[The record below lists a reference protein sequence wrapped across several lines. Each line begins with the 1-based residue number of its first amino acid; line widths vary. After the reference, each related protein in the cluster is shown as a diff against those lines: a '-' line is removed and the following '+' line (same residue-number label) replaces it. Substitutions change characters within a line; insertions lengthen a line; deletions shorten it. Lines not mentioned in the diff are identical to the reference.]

1 MATTL
6 VNTDFHFPGQQSVY
20 HGKVRDV
27 YDINDDLMV
36 MVATDRISAFDVI
49 LPKGIPFTGQVLN
62 QIAATFLDAT
72 ADIVPNW
79 KLATPDPMVTVGL
92 KCEGFRVEMI
102 IRGYLTGSAW
112 REYQAGCRSL
122 CGVTLPEGM
131 KENERFPEPIITPT
145 TKADAGH
152 DENISREEIIAQG
165 IVSKEDYETMERYTR
180 ALFARG
186 TEMAAKKGLILVDT
200 KYEFGKRDGK
210 VILIDEIHT
219 PDSSRYFYA
228 DGYEERF
235 AKGEPQKQLSKEF
248 VRQWLIEH
256 DFMGKAGQQVPEMTD
271 DYCQSVA
278 NRYIE
283 LYEHIVGEK
292 FIPAEDG
299 DIASRIEKNVTD
311 YLATLKR

>member
-49 LPKGIPFTGQVLN
+49 LPKGIPFKGQVLN
-62 QIAATFLDAT
+62 QIAATFLDGT

-79 KLATPDPMVTVGL
+79 TLATPDPMVTVGL

>member
-6 VNTDFHFPGQQSVY
+6 VHTDFSFKGQKSVY

-27 YDINDDLMV
+27 YNINDDLLV
-36 MVATDRISAFDVI
+36 MIATDRISAFDVI
-49 LPKGIPFTGQVLN
+49 LPKGIPFKGQVLN

-72 ADIVPNW
+72 SDIVPNW

-92 KCEGFRVEMI
+92 RCDGFKVEMI

-112 REYQAGCRSL
+112 REYAAGCREI
-122 CGVTLPEGM
+122 CGVKLPDGM
-131 KENERFPEPIITPT
+131 KENQRFTEPIITPT

-152 DENISREEIIAQG
+152 DENISKDEIIAQG
-165 IVSKEDYETMERYTR
+165 LVSKEDYETMERYTK

-186 TEMAAKKGLILVDT
+186 SQMAADKGLILVDT

-228 DGYEERF
+228 DGYQERF
-235 AKGEPQKQLSKEF
+235 EKGEPQRQLSKEF

-256 DFMGKAGQQVPEMTD
+256 DFMGKDGQKVPEMTD
-271 DYCQSVA
+271 EYCNTVSD
-278 NRYIE
+278 RYIE
-283 LYEHIVGEK
+283 LYEHIVGSK
-292 FIPAEDG
+292 FDKAVDPDLNG
-299 DIASRIEKNVTD
+299 RIQKNVEA
-311 YLATLKR
+311 YLASLNK

>member
-1 MATTL
+1 MATL
-6 VNTDFHFPGQQSVY
+6 VRIDYNFEGQKSVY

-27 YDINDDLMV
+27 YDINDDVLV
-36 MVATDRISAFDVI
+36 MIATDRISAFDVI
-49 LPKGIPFTGQVLN
+49 LPKGIPSKGQVLN

-112 REYQAGCRSL
+112 REYQAGCREL
-122 CGVTLPEGM
+122 CGVKLPDGM
-131 KENERFPEPIITPT
+131 RENERFPEPIITPT

-186 TEMAAKKGLILVDT
+186 TEIAAAKGLILVDT

-228 DGYEERF
+228 EGYEERF
-235 AKGEPQKQLSKEF
+235 EKGEAQRQLSKEF
-248 VRQWLIEH
+248 VRQWLIDH
-256 DFMGKAGQQVPEMTD
+256 NFMGKAGQQVPEMTD
-271 DYCQSVA
+271 EYCESVSQ
-278 NRYIE
+278 RYIE
-283 LYEHIVGEK
+283 LYEHITGEK
-292 FIPAEDG
+292 FVPATDE
-299 DIASRIEKNVTD
+299 DIAARIEKNVAA
-311 YLATLKR
+311 YLATLNK